1 MEAQLI
7 PAIQSME
14 TVQKSQLNYQIR
26 YYLSEHF
33 LHLQLVFV
41 ISDRKHELVSL
52 FLVKLFA

>member
-1 MEAQLI
+1 
-7 PAIQSME
+7 ME

-33 LHLQLVFV
+33 IHLQLLFV

-52 FLVKLFA
+52 LSCQTICLDFKGRK